1 MSTDRNRFTVSL
13 NPELFKEVEEY
24 RVKHNYATR
33 SKAVEALIAEG
44 VELLITEGKIP
55 DVRQSPPPPPIPH
68 DLTEEMERLLQT
80 LTPEQ
85 AELLVKLAEKTLAYA
100 KSKPKAR

>member
-13 NPELFKEVEEY
+13 NPELFREVEEY

-44 VELLITEGKIP
+44 IELLVVEGRIP
-55 DVRQSPPPPPIPH
+55 DVRQPPPPPPVPR
-68 DLTEEMERLLQT
+68 DLTEEMEKLLQT

-85 AELLVKLAEKTLAYA
+85 ALLLVTLAKKALKYA
-100 KSKPKAR
+100 ESKPKAR